1 MVSQKSGHQHG
12 SSAFIHSSLGGSDS
26 RGSGTTIVV
35 IGSPVLGSINWLWS
49 SEDFF
54 CVPNS
59 ESVHTFY
66 VPFVII
72 VFIAFPLKPERRVY

>member
-1 MVSQKSGHQHG
+1 
-12 SSAFIHSSLGGSDS
+12 
-26 RGSGTTIVV
+26 
-35 IGSPVLGSINWLWS
+35 LGSINWLGS
-49 SEDFF
+49 PEDFF

-72 VFIAFPLKPERRVY
+72 VFIAFPLKPEGRVY